1 MANIHNTANSLEAIM
16 VHPALRKATD
26 LVPAK
31 PWVSAMASVNALIKD
46 GMTKDLLLV
55 FEGEADGVKRYNGFV
70 STRHLHFACVP
81 TDLIKDDLWDAEG
94 DCKVRLDSQEVCFD
108 SRIIL
113 ETNSQDLISLISGN
127 LGILYPIQNTLTTL

>member
-1 MANIHNTANSLEAIM
+1 MIHPT
-16 VHPALRKATD
+16 LRKATD
-26 LVPAK
+26 LVPAE
-31 PWVSAMASVNALIKD
+31 PWVSAMASINALVKD
-46 GMTKDLLLV
+46 GMTRDLLLV

-70 STRHLHFACVP
+70 ITRHLPFASVP
-81 TDLIKDDLWDAEG
+81 TDFFKDDLWHAEG

-127 LGILYPIQNTLTTL
+127 PASCISSTVC